1 MVFLVFHDWV
11 VRPVSARVKRD
22 AWVYVLSFRNGKA
35 CKIGCTCHT
44 PRRRLQE
51 WRCKDKSK
59 GFKLVYSVQ
68 VSEERM
74 FGIEH
79 EAHQQVLKYTHKSNG
94 ACPNCS
100 SKHREEFAFKA
111 AFGLRDACDVVD
123 RARELPVFLESSV
136 KVNQQSSPHEDNAEL
151 PSTLSQFIVQRLASD
166 AISFL
171 ASNLHSDCALYGP
184 NFIRYLELLQIR
196 QLAGHSESRY
206 SGRSANA
213 LCQQRNDGLFLDR
226 SRQHSTCSDCS
237 VQEDIEKEMVDAGLI
252 PPPQPALST
261 LPLKTENPRDSTVLI
276 SLNSRSGKNAAV
288 DEEEEA
294 IRMCLE
300 AIGLHVGANFAE
312 SVINTTIT
320 VLRLCRD
327 RSLFTE
333 TLDVIK
339 FVCKDLWAACWDR
352 QVDNLRTNH
361 RLTKSIQGIYV
372 LQDNAFKTITRLS
385 SWEGRA
391 NATRKAKLGSNSI
404 HDDF

>member
-1 MVFLVFHDWV
+1 M
-11 VRPVSARVKRD
+11 
-22 AWVYVLSFRNGKA
+22 
-35 CKIGCTCHT
+35 
-44 PRRRLQE
+44 
-51 WRCKDKSK
+51 
-59 GFKLVYSVQ
+59 
-68 VSEERM
+68 
-74 FGIEH
+74 
-79 EAHQQVLKYTHKSNG
+79 SN
-94 ACPNCS
+94 
-100 SKHREEFAFKA
+100 
-111 AFGLRDACDVVD
+111 
-123 RARELPVFLESSV
+123 
-136 KVNQQSSPHEDNAEL
+136 
-151 PSTLSQFIVQRLASD
+151 
-166 AISFL
+166 
-171 ASNLHSDCALYGP
+171 
-184 NFIRYLELLQIR
+184 LELLQIR

-213 LCQQRNDGLFLDR
+213 LCRRRNDGLFLDR

-294 IRMCLE
+294 IRTRLE

-312 SVINTTIT
+312 RNLGRHQICMQGSV
-320 VLRLCRD
+320 
-327 RSLFTE
+327 
-333 TLDVIK
+333 
-339 FVCKDLWAACWDR
+339 AACWDR

-391 NATRKAKLGSNSI
+391 DATRKAKLGSNSV

>member
-1 MVFLVFHDWV
+1 M
-11 VRPVSARVKRD
+11 
-22 AWVYVLSFRNGKA
+22 
-35 CKIGCTCHT
+35 
-44 PRRRLQE
+44 
-51 WRCKDKSK
+51 
-59 GFKLVYSVQ
+59 
-68 VSEERM
+68 
-74 FGIEH
+74 
-79 EAHQQVLKYTHKSNG
+79 SN
-94 ACPNCS
+94 
-100 SKHREEFAFKA
+100 
-111 AFGLRDACDVVD
+111 
-123 RARELPVFLESSV
+123 
-136 KVNQQSSPHEDNAEL
+136 
-151 PSTLSQFIVQRLASD
+151 
-166 AISFL
+166 
-171 ASNLHSDCALYGP
+171 
-184 NFIRYLELLQIR
+184 LELLQIR

-213 LCQQRNDGLFLDR
+213 LCRRCNDGLFLDR

-276 SLNSRSGKNAAV
+276 SLNSRSGKNTAV

-294 IRMCLE
+294 IRTRLE

-312 SVINTTIT
+312 
-320 VLRLCRD
+320 RLCRD

-372 LQDNAFKTITRLS
+372 SQDNAFKTITRLS

-391 NATRKAKLGSNSI
+391 NATRKAKLGSNSV